1 MLVVNGNPASA
12 NTGALPVLETAPM
25 VALET
30 APVTED
36 VKRVKYNN
44 DTKLV
49 AEETDQVDQWTG
61 ADFDAVSKAG
71 EIQCTD
77 ESDYTMRE
85 YNDNIKEDAFPNDTN
100 DTKNFT
106 SDELSLLTDDTNANR
121 LRLAKE
127 APLDEPYGVANIF
140 ACLQL
145 VHILSTGAAKD
156 ELSKLLGPEILL
168 DKTTLVDRK
177 RKLFAL
183 ISGVAQRILRKSDAG
198 KAAMEAW
205 KELGTNTMQLAFNV
219 EGQVNELVKKH
230 LDISNMF
237 APQSIVDDPSFI
249 PLVVLAA
256 MEVIKV
262 EHKDPL
268 PRYESGMFTMRN
280 GVNSPARYAVASNRC
295 MITKTIPGVGNVGG
309 CCIARVESKRP
320 DDAPPEEHRS
330 LLFVLPDNK
339 DDSLDSCLDAIAA
352 EMDKYGLCYFD
363 WSGGNYNFKFPTFDA
378 THNAQSISE
387 KLELLG
393 IKSMFNPEAEP
404 FEQTL
409 PQEAIQEDTGD
420 KSASSA
426 FISKVIH
433 FASFKADRK
442 GAEAKA
448 VTIAVPG
455 YRSLG
460 ATPPPLEFNCD
471 RPFIV
476 LLVNGST
483 GVESVEFVLKVE
495 GKCLDDPARMPND
508 IPDDA

>member
-1 MLVVNGNPASA
+1 MAEDVDG
-12 NTGALPVLETAPM
+12 GCAPR
-25 VALET
+25 
-30 APVTED
+30 

-44 DTKLV
+44 DTDD
-49 AEETDQVDQWTG
+49 TD
-61 ADFDAVSKAG
+61 
-71 EIQCTD
+71 
-77 ESDYTMRE
+77 
-85 YNDNIKEDAFPNDTN
+85 

-121 LRLAKE
+121 LRLAKQ

-156 ELSKLLGPEILL
+156 ELSKLLGHEILSN
-168 DKTTLVDRK
+168 KTTLVDRK

-183 ISGVAQRILRKSDAG
+183 MSGLAQRILPKSDAG

-262 EHKDPL
+262 EHKDAL
-268 PRYESGMFTMRN
+268 PRYEGGMFTMRN
-280 GVNSPARYAVASNRC
+280 GVNSPVRYAVASNRY
-295 MITKTIPGVGNVGG
+295 MQTKAIPGVGNVGG

-352 EMDKYGLCYFD
+352 EMDAKHGLCYNN

-378 THNAQSISE
+378 THSAQPISE

-393 IKSMFNPEAEP
+393 IKSMFKPEAGP

-409 PQEAIQEDTGD
+409 SQEAIQEETGD
-420 KSASSA
+420 KSATPA
-426 FISKVIH
+426 YISKVIH

-448 VTIAVPG
+448 VTIAVCG

-460 ATPPPLEFNCD
+460 ATAPPLEFNCD

-483 GVESVEFVLKVE
+483 GVDSVEFVLKVE